1 MAPKSKKSATRPGS
15 PSAAQPDPE
24 EDESVLDQAPD
35 AQSAAG
41 KKKKAPK
48 KRKAADEA
56 EEEDVA
62 PQQAAPPSVRKK
74 AISKKKKG
82 PPPPEPE
89 EQVDEDQADEDT
101 GDAPD
106 IDPEIIAAAFKQHRK
121 MYKKLPT
128 ALELATEIECDVT
141 TAGGLIKK
149 KKRAI
154 EKTTNERKSAK
165 VKGYYRGAV
174 AAGYGDL
181 KHTLMDRPYS
191 MANAKGIDS
200 LKPLLSMSDV
210 LRLATYVPAQ
220 PKEASYDPEEFNE
233 RLGLMDTTLPVDAAR
248 ELLGNADN
256 LFKQVINRSTGVAM
270 QVREAQ
276 YVKASHG
283 LSWMKPFADH
293 MMFSSLTAPA
303 GLVAYAKSEKL
314 LESCETDDDRKAQD
328 KTHAHMNLQRHTAKT
343 EELALKK
350 SSQKVKRDRAKAARD
365 EAQPVAA

>member
-1 MAPKSKKSATRPGS
+1 MAPKSKKQVNRPGS
-15 PSAAQPDPE
+15 PSEAQPDPVEGDDSVLSEAPPAKKRAAAKKRKAAPDPEPE
-24 EDESVLDQAPD
+24 EDES
-35 AQSAAG
+35 
-41 KKKKAPK
+41 
-48 KRKAADEA
+48 
-56 EEEDVA
+56 
-62 PQQAAPPSVRKK
+62 PQQAEPPRARKK
-74 AISKKKKG
+74 TSAKKKKG
-82 PPPPEPE
+82 LPLPDPE
-89 EQVDEDQADEDT
+89 EQEDEEQPEEDT

-106 IDPEIIAAAFKQHRK
+106 IDPEIIDQAFKQYRS

-128 ALELATEIECDVT
+128 AIELGEALECD
-141 TAGGLIKK
+141 TAIAAGLIKK
-149 KKRAI
+149 KKAAI
-154 EKTTNERKSAK
+154 LKTTNERRSAK
-165 VKGYYRGAV
+165 VKGYYKGAV
-174 AAGYGDL
+174 AAGYGDI
-181 KHTLMDRPYS
+181 KQTLMDRPYS

-220 PKEASYDPEEFNE
+220 PKEASYDPEEFEE